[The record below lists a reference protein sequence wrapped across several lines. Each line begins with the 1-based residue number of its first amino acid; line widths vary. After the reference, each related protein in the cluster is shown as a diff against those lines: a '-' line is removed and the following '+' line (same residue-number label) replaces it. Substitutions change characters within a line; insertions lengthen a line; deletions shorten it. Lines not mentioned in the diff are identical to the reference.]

1 MQEEEIKVLEDTL
14 EKGFHKE
21 EGPFVEGLDRA
32 LASSNVQHQAYY
44 SGTFVGN
51 HVHRTL
57 KVCIT
62 PCFYLK

>member
-21 EGPFVEGLDRA
+21 GPFVKGLDRA
-32 LASSNVQHQAYY
+32 LASFNVQRQAYY

-57 KVCIT
+57 KVWIT
-62 PCFYLK
+62 PCFCLK